1 MELFSK
7 LPALVR
13 TTLSLLLDAIKDAS
27 SVVIT
32 NLNDLPLI
40 IRDEIVEEVINYYK
54 IDVPVDVPP
63 AQDYLDEE
71 VIYDYSA

>member
-13 TTLSLLLDAIKDAS
+13 TTLTLLFDAIKDAS

-32 NLNDLPLI
+32 NLNDLPAI

-54 IDVPVDVPP
+54 IDVPVDVVPS
-63 AQDYLDEE
+63 QEDLEE
-71 VIYDYSA
+71 EAMYGYSA

>member
-13 TTLSLLLDAIKDAS
+13 TTLTLLFDAIKDAS

-32 NLNDLPLI
+32 NLNDLPAI

>member
-1 MELFSK
+1 MELF
-7 LPALVR
+7 
-13 TTLSLLLDAIKDAS
+13 
-27 SVVIT
+27 
-32 NLNDLPLI
+32 NI

-54 IDVPVDVPP
+54 IDVPVDVPQ